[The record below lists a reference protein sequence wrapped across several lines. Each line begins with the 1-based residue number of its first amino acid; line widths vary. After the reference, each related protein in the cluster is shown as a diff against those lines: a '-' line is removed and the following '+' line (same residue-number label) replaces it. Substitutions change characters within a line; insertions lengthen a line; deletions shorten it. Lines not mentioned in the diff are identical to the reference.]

1 MLYFLALM
9 IDVKFSLCL
18 VHAEMIEERASIAEG
33 EQPKPKKKK
42 KEAEYNG
49 TVD

>member
-42 KEAEYNG
+42 KRQNTTAL
-49 TVD
+49 

>member
-1 MLYFLALM
+1 M

-42 KEAEYNG
+42 NEAEYNG